1 MRLIFSKEIN
11 LMSEFCY
18 VISENNDDDTDD
30 EDDDNDND
38 DDELYE
44 KASVV
49 LLVHP

>member
-1 MRLIFSKEIN
+1 MRLIFAKEIN

-18 VISENNDDDTDD
+18 VISENNDDD
-30 EDDDNDND
+30 ND
-38 DDELYE
+38 DDLYE

>member
-18 VISENNDDDTDD
+18 VISENNDDD
-30 EDDDNDND
+30 NDND
-38 DDELYE
+38 DDDLYE

>member
-18 VISENNDDDTDD
+18 VISENNDDD
-30 EDDDNDND
+30 ND
-38 DDELYE
+38 DDLYE